1 MSIGPTV
8 FRPRAV
14 PYPTIGLGVIA
25 LFFVIQAIIVNSWMT
40 VLSLVIALVF
50 ALAAAWFWLQA
61 RRSSVLI
68 DANQFIV
75 KTGSTQKT
83 YDTDSI
89 ADIDLS
95 SINGHITFNDG
106 TSTDLPLQ
114 GDQLVEAALLLMPS
128 ASIED

>member
-1 MSIGPTV
+1 MSLGPTV
-8 FRPRAV
+8 FRPRAI
-14 PYPTIGLGVIA
+14 PYTTIGCGLIA

-50 ALAAAWFWLQA
+50 ALAAAWFWFQA

-68 DANQFIV
+68 DTNQFII
-75 KTGSTQKT
+75 KTGSKQKT

-95 SINGHITFNDG
+95 SVAGHISFKDG
-106 TSTDLPLQ
+106 TRADLPLQ
-114 GDQLVEAALLLMPS
+114 GDQLVEAALMLMPP
-128 ASIED
+128 ALVED